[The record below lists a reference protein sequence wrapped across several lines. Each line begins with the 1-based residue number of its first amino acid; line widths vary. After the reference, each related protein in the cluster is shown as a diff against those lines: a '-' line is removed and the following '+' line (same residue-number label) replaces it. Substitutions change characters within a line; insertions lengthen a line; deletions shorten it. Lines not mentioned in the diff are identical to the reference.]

1 MAPAFYGICVAV
13 TTDRLSACIN
23 ASHPY
28 QLLAK
33 FHMHL
38 DVWLVGS
45 SSSRAQHVNAS
56 LLRCS
61 CCSCSFLTLADRC
74 RVSKHCAA
82 SSLLTSELL
91 RLGDVLG
98 IESDANR
105 NVRQRRHTQKNRL
118 QLNST
123 VEMPGRM
130 LSQTKCTAEVW

>member
-1 MAPAFYGICVAV
+1 MVPACYGICAAV

-23 ASHPY
+23 ASHPP
-28 QLLAK
+28 QLLSK
-33 FHMHL
+33 NHMHL

-56 LLRCS
+56 LL

-74 RVSKHCAA
+74 RVFKRCAA

-91 RLGDVLG
+91 RLGDVLC
-98 IESDANR
+98 IWSDANR
-105 NVRQRRHTQKNRL
+105 NVRQRRHTQQNRL

-123 VEMPGRM
+123 VEMRGRM
-130 LSQTKCTAEVW
+130 LSQTCTCTAEVW